1 MFSRVHTVRC
11 LCLAAWLLA
20 PGSGWATETPA
31 EAKEEVK
38 EEEDTARPLSP
49 DQVDVGDLWRIVRD
63 KPPSESPDAAT
74 GGNERRR
81 FVFMAPAIGYRP
93 SHGFTAGVAADVAF
107 YLGDP
112 RTTRLSSMATGLRVS
127 TKQQVLG
134 NIRFA
139 AFSNRD
145 AWLFQ
150 GDDRLW
156 WTSQDTYGLGG
167 DTPSADVENVKYDQ
181 FRFFQTAYRGVAR
194 GLFLGIGLNI
204 SDHVDVRPG
213 SGAPTDGEESA
224 YVTYSRQYGFQ
235 VERQTSSGPSIALT
249 FDTRDSQVNA
259 QRGTLASVSYRTF
272 FDGFLGGDS
281 NWHEVYLDART
292 YKAIDKGARHRLAFW
307 FLADLVAYGT
317 APYFDLPSTGTPER
331 SARGYAE
338 GRYRGDHMVYGEV
351 EYRGALTASGLLGI
365 VAFLNTTTIDNVAA
379 GEKLFKSYAPGG
391 GVGFRVLLNKRSR
404 SNLCADYGWGKDGSR
419 GFYLYIQGAF

>member
-1 MFSRVHTVRC
+1 
-11 LCLAAWLLA
+11 LLVA
-20 PGSGWATETPA
+20 LLVVPGSGWAMETPG
-31 EAKEEVK
+31 
-38 EEEDTARPLSP
+38 EEDIARTALPP
-49 DQVDVGDLWRIVRD
+49 DQIDVGDLWRLLRR
-63 KPPSESPDAAT
+63 KAPAEPPGAA
-74 GGNERRR
+74 GVDDRRR
-81 FVFMAPAIGYRP
+81 FVFVAPTIGARP
-93 SHGFTAGVAADVAF
+93 SNGVTAGVTADVAF
-107 YLGDP
+107 FLGDP
-112 RTTRLSSMATGLRVS
+112 QTTRLSSMAAGMRVS

-139 AFSNRD
+139 AFSSRD

-167 DTPSADVENVKYDQ
+167 DTSSADVENVKYDQ

-194 GLFLGIGLNI
+194 GLFLGIGLNV

-213 SGAPTDGEESA
+213 SGASSAWQESA
-224 YVTYSRQYGFQ
+224 YVAYSQQHGLAID
-235 VERQTSSGPSIALT
+235 RQTSSGPSVALT

-259 QRGTLASVSYRTF
+259 RRGTLASASYRTF
-272 FDGFLGGDS
+272 FDRFLGGDS
-281 NWHEVYLDART
+281 NWQEVYVDART
-292 YKAIDKGARHRLAFW
+292 YKAMDRDARHKLAFW
-307 FLADLVAYGT
+307 FLADLVTYGT
-317 APYFDLPSTGTPER
+317 VPYFDLPSTGTPER

-351 EYRGALTASGLLGI
+351 EYRGALTSSGLLGV
-365 VAFLNTTTIDNVAA
+365 VAFLNTTTVDNVDA

-419 GFYLYIQGAF
+419 GFYLYIQEAF